1 MLRRT
6 TRALPQRHTASGPL
20 ASLRR
25 SSGAARH
32 GYGERHLLHT
42 STTTPLVS
50 EKHGRREIEYFE
62 ESATIVA
69 REKNQHERKPL
80 RVDLMLK
87 SLFLPTGYPASVRQD
102 YIHFQKWEVAKGIVS
117 SAGFVISTNALLSAV
132 GLGAGS
138 MPAAAAISWVL
149 KDGLGCLGMMLVAGA
164 FGKFFDTETK
174 RIRWAA
180 DCIHVAGVALE
191 LATPLFPAYFLP
203 LASLANSAKGIAGLT
218 TGATKAAINQGFAL
232 RDNLGDITAKGHSQ
246 GIVAYLMGMG
256 IGIGTTYVTGG
267 VLGALFA
274 VYGVLAGCHLAF
286 SHRALSNVR
295 LTTLSRQRLN
305 LILGAFHDRGA
316 VVAPEDVDERII
328 LPAGDHFTP
337 PTIVMGASL
346 RDIVS
351 STSTTS
357 SLFSSLFSRF
367 SSSSSLTT
375 SSSSTSSTSPTLL
388 RDLIGLHRDER
399 FVVRYARP
407 SRGPGP
413 GGRVLVVLH
422 EEAGP
427 EDMLRAYFTAFHL
440 RRLASQDLDGG
451 VGDKAEG
458 ERDAETSGLAWER
471 ASVAF
476 TQAHYATFVG
486 QLDARGWT
494 RNVVLASG
502 AYRAR
507 W

>member
-1 MLRRT
+1 
-6 TRALPQRHTASGPL
+6 
-20 ASLRR
+20 
-25 SSGAARH
+25 
-32 GYGERHLLHT
+32 
-42 STTTPLVS
+42 
-50 EKHGRREIEYFE
+50 
-62 ESATIVA
+62 
-69 REKNQHERKPL
+69 
-80 RVDLMLK
+80 
-87 SLFLPTGYPASVRQD
+87 
-102 YIHFQKWEVAKGIVS
+102 
-117 SAGFVISTNALLSAV
+117 
-132 GLGAGS
+132 
-138 MPAAAAISWVL
+138 
-149 KDGLGCLGMMLVAGA
+149 
-164 FGKFFDTETK
+164 
-174 RIRWAA
+174 
-180 DCIHVAGVALE
+180 
-191 LATPLFPAYFLP
+191 
-203 LASLANSAKGIAGLT
+203 
-218 TGATKAAINQGFAL
+218 
-232 RDNLGDITAKGHSQ
+232 
-246 GIVAYLMGMG
+246 
-256 IGIGTTYVTGG
+256 
-267 VLGALFA
+267 
-274 VYGVLAGCHLAF
+274 VLAGCHLAF

-351 STSTTS
+351 SASATPG

-367 SSSSSLTT
+367 SSSPSSSLP
-375 SSSSTSSTSPTLL
+375 SSSPTSPTLL

-440 RRLASQDLDGG
+440 RRLASQDGG
-451 VGDKAEG
+451 VGDDRAEA
-458 ERDAETSGLAWER
+458 ERDAEASGLAWER
-471 ASVAF
+471 ASVAY

>member
-1 MLRRT
+1 
-6 TRALPQRHTASGPL
+6 HTASGPL

-32 GYGERHLLHT
+32 GYGGRHLLHT

-50 EKHGRREIEYFE
+50 EKHGRREIDYFE
-62 ESATIVA
+62 ESAAIVA

-117 SAGFVISTNALLSAV
+117 SAGFVGHLV
-132 GLGAGS
+132 
-138 MPAAAAISWVL
+138 
-149 KDGLGCLGMMLVAGA
+149 GLGCLGMMLVAGA

-274 VYGVLAGCHLAF
+274 VYGVLAGGSTSSSGPF
-286 SHRALSNVR
+286 
-295 LTTLSRQRLN
+295 TT
-305 LILGAFHDRGA
+305 AA
-316 VVAPEDVDERII
+316 PVVAPEDVDERII

-451 VGDKAEG
+451 VGDKPEG